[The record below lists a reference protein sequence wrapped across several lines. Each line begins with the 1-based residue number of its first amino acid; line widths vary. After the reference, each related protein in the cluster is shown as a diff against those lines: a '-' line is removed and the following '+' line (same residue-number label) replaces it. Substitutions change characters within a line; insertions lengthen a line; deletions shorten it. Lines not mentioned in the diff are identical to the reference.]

1 MEFFD
6 LVCIIPGAHAK
17 GLSTTKLLALVRPTE
32 SVLKIYKVHKIILH
46 NLIPFIGLLKNSKKY
61 VLNFSFLTFPNFSY
75 VVFFHYF
82 SIQLKNIEKM
92 PFLTRFLQKKTRKN
106 SFLTRKMSRM
116 ANLKYSLRS

>member
-46 NLIPFIGLLKNSKKY
+46 NLIPFIGLLKNSKLIISY
-61 VLNFSFLTFPNFSY
+61 YAVPN
-75 VVFFHYF
+75 VITEI
-82 SIQLKNIEKM
+82 SIIL
-92 PFLTRFLQKKTRKN
+92 
-106 SFLTRKMSRM
+106 
-116 ANLKYSLRS
+116 